1 MANDKRSKEPAEEPA
16 EESSSDAGRDAGV
29 KRDLSRK
36 PDAVEEAVVLSDD
49 VTPEAAQSDAN
60 QDAATADHDA
70 SEQSRELADNDSASP
85 VDADKEDARIPVAAT
100 KSPVGFISGVVGAV
114 IGAAAAIFGLPYIQP
129 MMPERLQPS
138 PSSEVTA
145 LQSRVTAL
153 HDKLGTLSTSST
165 SLGARLSTLD
175 AKIADQAPRADHLAQ
190 TTQSRFRAAADERQ
204 ALAKNQNDLVDQI
217 NAIAEEQ
224 RAELESFSI
233 QLAALQQRVSGQAAS
248 AVETEGLTETRKTSA
263 PVVESK
269 SAVAAASR
277 ASHPLVDE
285 HIAPLQDVIAVLK
298 KQVGA
303 NESVIRD
310 LQNAQS
316 SQSDAALKLE
326 ERLDVIEASKQAR
339 ADGDAALGVAFASLA
354 QAVAGAS
361 PYETEIATLEKIA
374 GISADDALKSPA
386 DKGLTSKVA
395 LAAQFDRAS
404 RDALA
409 AAARA
414 QAEAA
419 DGFWDGLTG
428 RLSQIVVVRQ
438 TAETEGDTPS
448 AILSRAEARVDEG
461 AIAAALSEIDALPPI
476 AFDAMGA
483 WIDNAR
489 ERAQAEA
496 ALASLRA
503 QLLGAQ

>member
-1 MANDKRSKEPAEEPA
+1 
-16 EESSSDAGRDAGV
+16 
-29 KRDLSRK
+29 
-36 PDAVEEAVVLSDD
+36 
-49 VTPEAAQSDAN
+49 
-60 QDAATADHDA
+60 
-70 SEQSRELADNDSASP
+70 
-85 VDADKEDARIPVAAT
+85 
-100 KSPVGFISGVVGAV
+100 
-114 IGAAAAIFGLPYIQP
+114 
-129 MMPERLQPS
+129 
-138 PSSEVTA
+138 
-145 LQSRVTAL
+145 
-153 HDKLGTLSTSST
+153 
-165 SLGARLSTLD
+165 
-175 AKIADQAPRADHLAQ
+175 
-190 TTQSRFRAAADERQ
+190 
-204 ALAKNQNDLVDQI
+204 
-217 NAIAEEQ
+217 
-224 RAELESFSI
+224 
-233 QLAALQQRVSGQAAS
+233 
-248 AVETEGLTETRKTSA
+248 
-263 PVVESK
+263 
-269 SAVAAASR
+269 
-277 ASHPLVDE
+277 
-285 HIAPLQDVIAVLK
+285 VLK